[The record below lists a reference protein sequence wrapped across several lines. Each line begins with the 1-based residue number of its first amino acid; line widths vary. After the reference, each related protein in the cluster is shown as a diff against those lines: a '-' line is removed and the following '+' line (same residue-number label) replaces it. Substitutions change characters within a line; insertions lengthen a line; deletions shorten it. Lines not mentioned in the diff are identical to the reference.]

1 MRVISAHVRA
11 GAIVPDEET
20 ELPEGAAVTVLADA
34 DEREFDVP
42 AELEADLLV
51 AIDEADRGDV
61 VPASDVLARL
71 RR

>member
-1 MRVISAHVRA
+1 MRVISAHVRK

-20 ELPEGAAVTVLADA
+20 ALPEGAAVTVLADA

-42 AELEADLLV
+42 PELEADLLS
-51 AIDEADRGDV
+51 AMQEADRGDV
-61 VPASDVLARL
+61 VSASDVRARL